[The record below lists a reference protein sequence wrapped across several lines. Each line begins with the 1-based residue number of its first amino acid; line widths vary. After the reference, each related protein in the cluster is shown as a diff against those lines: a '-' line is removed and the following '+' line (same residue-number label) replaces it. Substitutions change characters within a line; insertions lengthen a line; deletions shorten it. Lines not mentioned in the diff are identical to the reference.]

1 MASTKARAVPTNRYA
16 IQLAVFIAFAG
27 GFLFGYDIGVISGCL
42 IMPDFIRR
50 FGQQDANGNFFL
62 SSERQSIITSLLS
75 AGTFVGALGQA
86 FTSDRFGRR
95 GSILIWSAIF
105 TVGVAIQTASE
116 FSVPQLTIGRFV
128 AGLGVG
134 ALSAIVPL
142 YNGETS
148 PKALRG
154 TLLVLY
160 QLQII
165 IGIFLSYILD
175 LATHRIPN
183 SASWRVPVGLQLLL
197 GLILLSGIFFLPES
211 PRHLLG
217 TGRATE
223 ARKVLAAL
231 NGVPEDDDLVDELVA
246 ELDFAIQAE
255 NEGGKAT
262 WMECFSTRNNLWK
275 RTINGMMLQFIQQLN
290 GQNFYY
296 YYGDTFFQSAGTEL
310 SPYVIQVILG
320 GVSVIGTLPALRL
333 IETWGRR
340 RSLLW
345 GSLLEAACSIIA
357 GLVGH
362 FTLAPPGTPKADLT
376 PRNKQGGDVLIAFAV
391 LHVFSFSIFWGPT
404 PWVYLGESFP
414 LRVRPKGIALGSATN
429 WLWNFLLS
437 FFAPRIAA
445 RIGPLILM
453 IFFGML
459 IFGWVYVYLFIPET
473 KGLTLEEVD
482 ELYRSGVKPWN
493 SPDWKPHLSEEAH
506 ERATRKNREIEEKS
520 STEKRDS
527 PVHSD

>member
-1 MASTKARAVPTNRYA
+1 MAVPTNRRA
-16 IQLAVFIAFAG
+16 ILLAIFIAFG
-27 GFLFGYDIGVISGCL
+27 GTSHLTGFLFGYDIGVISGCL
-42 IMPDFIRR
+42 IMDDFIMR
-50 FGQQDANGNFFL
+50 FGEVGSDGVPFL
-62 SSERQSIITSLLS
+62 SNSRQSIITSLLS

-95 GSILIWSAIF
+95 GSILIWSGIF
-105 TVGVAIQTASE
+105 TIGVAIQTATT
-116 FSVPQLTIGRFV
+116 FSIVQITIGRFI

-148 PKALRG
+148 PKKLRG
-154 TLLVLY
+154 MLLVLY

-165 IGIFLSYILD
+165 IGIFLSYVIEVGSHKLK
-175 LATHRIPN
+175 N
-183 SASWRVPVGLQLLL
+183 SASWRVPVGLQMLW

-217 TGRATE
+217 TNREAE
-223 ARKVLAAL
+223 ARTVIAQL
-231 NGVPEDDDLVDELVA
+231 NSVPEDDILVA
-246 ELDFAIQAE
+246 EQIEELELAIRAE

-262 WMECFSTRNNLWK
+262 WLECFSSRNQLWK

-296 YYGDTFFQSAGTEL
+296 YYGDTFFKSAGTSL
-310 SPYVIQVILG
+310 DPYIIQTILG
-320 GVSVIGTLPALRL
+320 GVSVVGTVPALYL

-340 RSLLW
+340 NSLLT
-345 GSLLEAACSIIA
+345 GSVLEAICSLIA

-362 FTLAPPGTPKADLT
+362 FTLAPSGTDPSLLT
-376 PRNKQGGDVLIAFAV
+376 KSQKSGGDTLIAFAV
-391 LHVFSFSIFWGPT
+391 LHVFSFSMFWGPT

-414 LRVRPKGIALGSATN
+414 LRVRPKAIALGSATN

-437 FFAPRIAA
+437 FFAPRIAGD
-445 RIGPLILM
+445 IGPLILL

-459 IFGWVYVYLFIPET
+459 VFGFVFVYFFIPET
-473 KGLTLEEVD
+473 KGLSLEEVD
-482 ELYRSGVKPWN
+482 EMYRSGIKPWK
-493 SPDWKPHLSEEAH
+493 SPSWRPSEKYLHDDDKKQPVEV
-506 ERATRKNREIEEKS
+506 RETDAEKS
-520 STEKRDS
+520 ST
-527 PVHSD
+527 